1 MNSDELNCRIRLEMC
16 LRGLAMRWIGV
27 GSWSEVR
34 MERYAGRAEVPLVR
48 V

>member
-1 MNSDELNCRIRLEMC
+1 MSA
-16 LRGLAMRWIGV
+16 RGQEKLLIGV
-27 GSWSEVR
+27 GSWSEIH